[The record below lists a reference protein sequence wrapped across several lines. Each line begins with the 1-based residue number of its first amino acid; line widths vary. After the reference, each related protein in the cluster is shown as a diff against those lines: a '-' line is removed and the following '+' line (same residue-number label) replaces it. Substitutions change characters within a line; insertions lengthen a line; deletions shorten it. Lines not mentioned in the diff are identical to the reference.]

1 MLLRQAEAE
10 QLYRLSKTTLHR
22 WLKDG
27 KLTNHR
33 TVGGHRRYDSAEI
46 EALLSVSD
54 GAAVGEKDVALY
66 ARVSTQKQAENLTRQ
81 HERLIEACGK
91 RGYRIVL
98 DCSEIA
104 SGLNDNRRQFFKIID
119 AACKGEVKKVVVE
132 HRDRLTRFGF
142 RAIERFFKGVGCTV
156 EVLEQTEGKGEH
168 EELVEDIL
176 TIIVSFSSRIYGARG
191 GRKRKEKADAES
203 TQD

>member
-1 MLLRQAEAE
+1 MLLRQSEVT
-10 QLYRLSKTTLHR
+10 QKYRLSKTTLHR

-27 KLTNHR
+27 KLTDHR
-33 TVGGHRRYDSAEI
+33 TIGGHRRYDSAEV

-54 GAAVGEKDVALY
+54 GVTVTEKNVALY

-81 HERLIEACGK
+81 HERLIEVCGE

-104 SGLNDNRRQFFKIID
+104 SGLNDNRRQFFKVID

-142 RAIERFFKGVGCTV
+142 RTIERFFKGVGCTV
-156 EVLEQTEGKGEH
+156 EVLEQVEGKSEH

-191 GRKRKEKADAES
+191 GRKRKDNSDAES
-203 TQD
+203 A

>member
-1 MLLRQAEAE
+1 MLLRQSEVT
-10 QLYRLSKTTLHR
+10 QKYRLSKTTLHR

-27 KLTNHR
+27 KLTDHR

-46 EALLSVSD
+46 EQLLSVAD
-54 GAAVGEKDVALY
+54 GLSTTERDVALY
-66 ARVSTQKQAENLTRQ
+66 ARVSTQKQAENLVRQ
-81 HERLIEACGK
+81 RERLVEACGE

-142 RAIERFFKGVGCTV
+142 RTIERFFKSVGCTV
-156 EVLEQTEGKGEH
+156 EVLEQVEGKNEH

-176 TIIVSFSSRIYGARG
+176 TIIISFSSRIYGARG
-191 GRKRKEKADAES
+191 GRKRKEANDANN
-203 TQD
+203 

>member
-1 MLLRQAEAE
+1 M
-10 QLYRLSKTTLHR
+10 HR

-27 KLTNHR
+27 KLTDHR

-46 EALLSVSD
+46 ETLLSVSD
-54 GAAVGEKDVALY
+54 GVTITDRDVATY
-66 ARVSTQKQAENLTRQ
+66 ARVSTQKQAENLPRQ
-81 HERLIEACGK
+81 HERLTEACGE

-104 SGLNDNRRQFFKIID
+104 SGLNDNRRQLFKIID

-142 RAIERFFKGVGCTV
+142 RTIERFFNGVGCTV
-156 EVLEQTEGKGEH
+156 EVLEQKENKDEH

>member
-1 MLLRQAEAE
+1 MLLRQSEVT
-10 QLYRLSKTTLHR
+10 QKYRLSKTTLHR

-27 KLTNHR
+27 KLTDHR
-33 TVGGHRRYDSAEI
+33 TIGGHRRYDSAEV

-54 GAAVGEKDVALY
+54 GVTVTEKNVALY

-81 HERLIEACGK
+81 HERLIEVCGE

-104 SGLNDNRRQFFKIID
+104 SGLNDNRRQFFKVID

-142 RAIERFFKGVGCTV
+142 RTIERFFKGVGCTV
-156 EVLEQTEGKGEH
+156 EVLEQVEGKSEH
-168 EELVEDIL
+168 EELVEDML
-176 TIIVSFSSRIYGARG
+176 SLLSSFSAKIYGRRSAER
-191 GRKRKEKADAES
+191 RKKKTDGNS
-203 TQD
+203 

>member
-1 MLLRQAEAE
+1 MERT
-10 QLYRLSKTTLHR
+10 YRLSKTTLHR
-22 WLKDG
+22 WLKNG
-27 KLTNHR
+27 NLTDHR

-46 EALLSVSD
+46 ETLLAVSD
-54 GAAVGEKDVALY
+54 GVTVTEKDVAIY
-66 ARVSTQKQAENLTRQ
+66 ARCSTQKQAENLTRQ
-81 HERLIEACGK
+81 HERLVETCGE

-119 AACKGEVKKVVVE
+119 AACKGEVNRVVVE

-142 RAIERFFKGVGCTV
+142 KTIERFFNGVGCTI
-156 EVLEQTEGKGEH
+156 EVLEQKEGKSEH

-191 GRKRKEKADAES
+191 GRKRKENADAES

>member
-1 MLLRQAEAE
+1 VEKA
-10 QLYRLSKTTLHR
+10 YRLSKTTLHR

-27 KLTNHR
+27 KLTDHR

-46 EALLSVSD
+46 EQLLSVSD
-54 GAAVGEKDVALY
+54 GVTVTEKDVALY
-66 ARVSTQKQAENLTRQ
+66 ARVSTQKQAENLARQ
-81 HERLIEACGK
+81 HERLIDACNK
-91 RGYRIVL
+91 RGYHIIL
-98 DCSEIA
+98 DCSEVA
-104 SGLNDNRRQFFKIID
+104 SGLNDNRRQLFKIID

-142 RAIERFFKGVGCTV
+142 RTFERFFKGVGCTV
-156 EVLEQTEGKGEH
+156 EVLDQSEEKGEH

-191 GRKRKEKADAES
+191 GRKRKDNPNAES

>member
-1 MLLRQAEAE
+1 MLLRQSEVT
-10 QLYRLSKTTLHR
+10 QKYRLSKTTLHR
-22 WLKDG
+22 WLRDG
-27 KLTNHR
+27 KLTDHR

-46 EALLSVSD
+46 EVLLSVSN
-54 GAAVGEKDVALY
+54 GVTVTEKDVAIY
-66 ARVSTQKQAENLTRQ
+66 ARCSTQKQAENLTRQ
-81 HERLIEACGK
+81 HKRLIEACGD
-91 RGYRIVL
+91 RGYRIIL

-132 HRDRLTRFGF
+132 HRDRLTRFGL
-142 RAIERFFKGVGCTV
+142 RTIERFFKGVGCTV
-156 EVLEQTEGKGEH
+156 EVLEQVEGKSEH

-191 GRKRKEKADAES
+191 GRKRKENSNAES
-203 TQD
+203 T

>member
-1 MLLRQAEAE
+1 MTQK
-10 QLYRLSKTTLHR
+10 YRLSKTTLHR
-22 WLKDG
+22 WLKDE
-27 KLTNHR
+27 KLTDHR
-33 TVGGHRRYDSAEI
+33 TIGGHRRYDSAEV

-54 GAAVGEKDVALY
+54 GVTVTEKDVALY

-81 HERLIEACGK
+81 HERLIEACGE

-104 SGLNDNRRQFFKIID
+104 SGLNDNRRQFFKVID

-142 RAIERFFKGVGCTV
+142 RTIERFFRGVGCTV
-156 EVLEQTEGKGEH
+156 EVLEQVEGKSEH

-191 GRKRKEKADAES
+191 GRKRKDNSDAES
-203 TQD
+203 A

>member
-1 MLLRQAEAE
+1 MLLRQSEVT
-10 QLYRLSKTTLHR
+10 QKYRLSKTTLHR
-22 WLKDG
+22 WLRDG
-27 KLTNHR
+27 KLTDHR

-46 EALLSVSD
+46 EVLLSVSN
-54 GAAVGEKDVALY
+54 GVTVTEKDVAIY
-66 ARVSTQKQAENLTRQ
+66 ARCSTQKQAENLTRQ
-81 HERLIEACGK
+81 HKRLIEACGD
-91 RGYRIVL
+91 RGYRIIL

-142 RAIERFFKGVGCTV
+142 RTIERFFKGVGCTV
-156 EVLEQTEGKGEH
+156 EILEQVEGKSEH

-191 GRKRKEKADAES
+191 GRKRKENSNAES
-203 TQD
+203 T

>member
-1 MLLRQAEAE
+1 MLLRQSEVT
-10 QLYRLSKTTLHR
+10 QKYRLSKTTLHR

-27 KLTNHR
+27 KLTDHR
-33 TVGGHRRYDSAEI
+33 TVGGHRRYDSAEV

-54 GAAVGEKDVALY
+54 GVTVTEKNVALY

-81 HERLIEACGK
+81 HERLIEVCGE

-104 SGLNDNRRQFFKIID
+104 SGLNDNRRQFFKVID

-142 RAIERFFKGVGCTV
+142 RTIERFFKGVGCTV
-156 EVLEQTEGKGEH
+156 EVLEQVEGKSEH
-168 EELVEDIL
+168 EELVEDML
-176 TIIVSFSSRIYGARG
+176 SLLSSFSAKIYGRRSAER
-191 GRKRKEKADAES
+191 RKKKTDGNS
-203 TQD
+203 

>member
-1 MLLRQAEAE
+1 MLLRQLEVE
-10 QLYRLSKTTLHR
+10 KTYRLSKTTLHR

-27 KLTNHR
+27 KLTDHR
-33 TVGGHRRYDSAEI
+33 TVGGHRRYDSTEI
-46 EALLSVSD
+46 ETLLSVSD
-54 GAAVGEKDVALY
+54 GVTITEKDVALY

-81 HERLIEACGK
+81 RDRLIEACGK

-104 SGLNDNRRQFFKIID
+104 SGLNDNRRQFFKVID

-142 RAIERFFKGVGCTV
+142 RTIERFFKGVGCTI
-156 EVLEQTEGKGEH
+156 EVLEQMERKSEH

-191 GRKRKEKADAES
+191 GRKRKGNSDAES
-203 TQD
+203 A

>member
-1 MLLRQAEAE
+1 MLLRQSEVT
-10 QLYRLSKTTLHR
+10 QKYRLSKTTLHR

-27 KLTNHR
+27 KLTDHR
-33 TVGGHRRYDSAEI
+33 TVGGHRRYDSAEV

-54 GAAVGEKDVALY
+54 GVTVTEKDVALY

-81 HERLIEACGK
+81 HERLIEACGE

-104 SGLNDNRRQFFKIID
+104 SGLNDNRRQFFKVID

-142 RAIERFFKGVGCTV
+142 RTIERFFKGVGCTV
-156 EVLEQTEGKGEH
+156 EVLEQVEGKSEH

-191 GRKRKEKADAES
+191 RRKRKDNSDAES
-203 TQD
+203 A

>member
-1 MLLRQAEAE
+1 MLLRQSEVT
-10 QLYRLSKTTLHR
+10 QKYRLSKTTLHR

-27 KLTNHR
+27 KLTDHR
-33 TVGGHRRYDSAEI
+33 TVGGHRRYDSAEV
-46 EALLSVSD
+46 EALLSVS
-54 GAAVGEKDVALY
+54 GGVTVTEKDVALY

-81 HERLIEACGK
+81 HERLFEACGE

-104 SGLNDNRRQFFKIID
+104 SGLNDNRRQFFKVID

-142 RAIERFFKGVGCTV
+142 RTIERFFKGVGCTV
-156 EVLEQTEGKGEH
+156 EVLEQVEGKSEH

-191 GRKRKEKADAES
+191 GRKRKDNSDAES
-203 TQD
+203 A

>member
-1 MLLRQAEAE
+1 MLLRQSEVT
-10 QLYRLSKTTLHR
+10 QKYRLSKATLHR

-27 KLTNHR
+27 KLTDHR
-33 TVGGHRRYDSAEI
+33 TIGGHRRYDSAEV

-54 GAAVGEKDVALY
+54 GVTVTEKDVALY

-81 HERLIEACGK
+81 HERLIEACGE

-104 SGLNDNRRQFFKIID
+104 SGLNDNRRQFFKVID

-132 HRDRLTRFGF
+132 RRDRLTRFGF
-142 RAIERFFKGVGCTV
+142 RTIERFFRGVGCTV
-156 EVLEQTEGKGEH
+156 EVLEQVEGKSEH

-191 GRKRKEKADAES
+191 GRKRKDNSDAES
-203 TQD
+203 A

>member
-1 MLLRQAEAE
+1 M
-10 QLYRLSKTTLHR
+10 HR
-22 WLKDG
+22 WLRDG
-27 KLTNHR
+27 KLTDHR
-33 TVGGHRRYDSAEI
+33 TIGGHRRYDSAEI
-46 EALLSVSD
+46 EVLLSVSN
-54 GAAVGEKDVALY
+54 GVTVTEKDVAIY
-66 ARVSTQKQAENLTRQ
+66 ARCSTQKQAENLTRQ
-81 HERLIEACGK
+81 HKRLIEACGD
-91 RGYRIVL
+91 RGYRIIL

-142 RAIERFFKGVGCTV
+142 RTIERFFKGVGCTV
-156 EVLEQTEGKGEH
+156 EVLEQVEGKSEH

-191 GRKRKEKADAES
+191 GRKRKENSNAES
-203 TQD
+203 T

>member
-1 MLLRQAEAE
+1 MLLRQSEVE
-10 QLYRLSKTTLHR
+10 RTYRLSKTTLHR
-22 WLKDG
+22 WLKNG
-27 KLTNHR
+27 NLTDHR

-46 EALLSVSD
+46 EALLAVSD
-54 GAAVGEKDVALY
+54 GVTVTEKDVAIY
-66 ARVSTQKQAENLTRQ
+66 ARCSTQKQAENLTRQ
-81 HERLIEACGK
+81 HERLVETCGEC
-91 RGYRIVL
+91 GYRIVL

-119 AACKGEVKKVVVE
+119 AACKGEVKRVVVE

-142 RAIERFFKGVGCTV
+142 KTIERFFNGVGCTI
-156 EVLEQTEGKGEH
+156 EVLEQKEGKSEH

-191 GRKRKEKADAES
+191 GRKRKENADAES
-203 TQD
+203 A

>member
-1 MLLRQAEAE
+1 MRQSEVT
-10 QLYRLSKTTLHR
+10 QKYRLSKTTLHR
-22 WLKDG
+22 WLRDG
-27 KLTNHR
+27 KLTDHR

-46 EALLSVSD
+46 EVLLSVSN
-54 GAAVGEKDVALY
+54 GVTVTEKDVAIY
-66 ARVSTQKQAENLTRQ
+66 ARCSTQKQAENLTRQ
-81 HERLIEACGK
+81 HKRLIEACGD
-91 RGYRIVL
+91 RGYRIIL

-142 RAIERFFKGVGCTV
+142 RTIERFFKGVGCTV
-156 EVLEQTEGKGEH
+156 EILEQVEGKSEH

-191 GRKRKEKADAES
+191 GRKRKENSNAES
-203 TQD
+203 T

>member
-1 MLLRQAEAE
+1 MLLRQSEVT
-10 QLYRLSKTTLHR
+10 QKYRLSKTTLHR
-22 WLKDG
+22 WLRDG
-27 KLTNHR
+27 KLTDHR
-33 TVGGHRRYDSAEI
+33 TIGGHRRYDSAEI
-46 EALLSVSD
+46 EVLLSVSN
-54 GAAVGEKDVALY
+54 GVTVTEKDVAIY
-66 ARVSTQKQAENLTRQ
+66 ARCSTQKQAENLTRQ
-81 HERLIEACGK
+81 HKRLIEACGD
-91 RGYRIVL
+91 RGYRIIL

-142 RAIERFFKGVGCTV
+142 RTIERFFKGVGCTV
-156 EVLEQTEGKGEH
+156 EVLEQVEGKSEH

-191 GRKRKEKADAES
+191 GRKRKENSNAES
-203 TQD
+203 T

>member
-1 MLLRQAEAE
+1 
-10 QLYRLSKTTLHR
+10 LHR

-27 KLTNHR
+27 KLTDHR
-33 TVGGHRRYDSAEI
+33 TVGGHRRYDSAEV
-46 EALLSVSD
+46 EALLSVPD
-54 GAAVGEKDVALY
+54 GVTVTEKDVALY

-81 HERLIEACGK
+81 HERLIEACGE

-104 SGLNDNRRQFFKIID
+104 SGLNDNRRQFFKVID

-142 RAIERFFKGVGCTV
+142 RTIERFFKGVGCTV
-156 EVLEQTEGKGEH
+156 EVLEQVEGKSEH

-191 GRKRKEKADAES
+191 RRKRKDKSDA
-203 TQD
+203 

>member
-1 MLLRQAEAE
+1 MLLRQSEVT
-10 QLYRLSKTTLHR
+10 QKYRLSKTTLHR
-22 WLKDG
+22 WLRDG
-27 KLTNHR
+27 KLTDHR

-46 EALLSVSD
+46 EVLLSVSN
-54 GAAVGEKDVALY
+54 GVTVTEKDVAIY
-66 ARVSTQKQAENLTRQ
+66 ARCSTQKQAENLTRQ
-81 HERLIEACGK
+81 HKRLIEVCGD
-91 RGYRIVL
+91 RGYRIIL

-142 RAIERFFKGVGCTV
+142 RTIERFFKGVGCTV
-156 EVLEQTEGKGEH
+156 EVLEQVEGKSEH

-191 GRKRKEKADAES
+191 GRKRKENSNAES
-203 TQD
+203 T

>member
-1 MLLRQAEAE
+1 MLLRQSEVE
-10 QLYRLSKTTLHR
+10 KTYRLSKTTLHR
-22 WLKDG
+22 WLRYG
-27 KLTNHR
+27 KLTDHR

-54 GAAVGEKDVALY
+54 GVTVTEKDVALY

-81 HERLIEACGK
+81 HERLIEACRE

-104 SGLNDNRRQFFKIID
+104 SGLNDNRRQFFKVID

-142 RAIERFFKGVGCTV
+142 RTIERFFKGVGCTI
-156 EVLEQTEGKGEH
+156 EVLEQVEGKSEH

-191 GRKRKEKADAES
+191 GRKRKENSDAES
-203 TQD
+203 A